1 MATRALA
8 NIPAALLLLLTGS
21 AASAQSVASGDFQLR
36 VVVPVICT
44 VRHHTAIAASG
55 DGYTLGD
62 LQEYCNAP
70 NGYMLAVDYAPGSL
84 KGAVVAVGESR
95 VVLDG
100 SGHTVISRER
110 GPRILDREIF
120 AAPGP
125 KGFDTDRLQFNIQAA

>member
-1 MATRALA
+1 MATKALA

-21 AASAQSVASGDFQLR
+21 AAGAQSVATGDFQLR

-44 VRHHTAIAASG
+44 VQHHAAIAASG
-55 DGYTLGD
+55 NGYVLGD
-62 LQEYCNAP
+62 LREYCNAP
-70 NGYMLAVDYAPGSL
+70 NGYRLAVDYAPGSL
-84 KGAVVAVGESR
+84 KGAVVAVGDSR

-110 GPRILDREIF
+110 GPRVLDRQIF

-125 KGFDTDRLQFNIQAA
+125 AGFDTDRLQFNIQAA